1 MLEPNT
7 FISLAEETGLILP
20 IGQWVLTTACTQIRK
35 WSERVGVPIR
45 LSVNVSARQF
55 RQPNFID
62 DVKKVLAETGADPMY
77 LDIELTESVAI
88 SNVEDTISKM
98 HALKQMGIRLSM
110 DDFGT
115 GYSSLSTLSSLPLD
129 QVKID
134 QSFVQKLDA
143 RAYAN
148 NEIVTQSIIALG
160 RMLGLH
166 VVAEGVENYSQ
177 LDFLERHGCHAY
189 QGYLFGR
196 PLTLNNL
203 ETMLS

>member
-1 MLEPNT
+1 MTN
-7 FISLAEETGLILP
+7 
-20 IGQWVLTTACTQIRK
+20 ACGQIRK
-35 WSERVGVPIR
+35 WAERAGTPIR

-55 RQPNFID
+55 HQPNFID
-62 DVKKVLAETGADPMY
+62 DVKKALAETGADPMC
-77 LDIELTESVAI
+77 LDIELTESVVI
-88 SNVEDTISKM
+88 SNVEDTIGKM

-143 RAYAN
+143 RVDAN
-148 NEIVTQSIIALG
+148 NEVVTQSIIALG
-160 RMLGLH
+160 RMLGLQ
-166 VVAEGVENYSQ
+166 VIAEGVETYSQ
-177 LDFLERHGCHAY
+177 LDFLEGHGCHDY

-196 PLTLNNL
+196 PLTLTHL
-203 ETMLS
+203 ESTFLP